1 LLPEAEWRLWTR
13 KYNDGSRR
21 AFLQVSTLSGAVLTI
36 ILSLHWQRPSPPT
49 ASLWLAN
56 TAVAGIAM

>member
-1 LLPEAEWRLWTR
+1 
-13 KYNDGSRR
+13 
-21 AFLQVSTLSGAVLTI
+21 LQVSTLSGAVLTI